1 MFSKSFGSEEF
12 VVHMV
17 KLSNSKFTA
26 NKSQMRNDR
35 YLKCLGLEVRL
46 ILDSKP

>member
-17 KLSNSKFTA
+17 KFSDSKFTTK
-26 NKSQMRNDR
+26 KSQMRNDR
-35 YLKCLGLEVRL
+35 YLKCFGLEVRP